1 MPTMNLVSLSTHTHT
16 HNTLSFTTSSQRGE
30 IKTFQKS
37 KTTNTTKLKKMN
49 RSAQRV
55 GKEIMSLNEF
65 LQRSKVLVLYR
76 QMMRTARKID
86 DGNELAE
93 QIRRNFKDHANES
106 DRNKIRTYMAHGLM
120 QLKQLD
126 SMSITLGSDVH
137 EEQQP
142 STSSLSSSSQVGQE
156 WPWER

>member
-1 MPTMNLVSLSTHTHT
+1 MRRNQNVS
-16 HNTLSFTTSSQRGE
+16 
-30 IKTFQKS
+30 KS
-37 KTTNTTKLKKMN
+37 KTTKTTKPKSFKMN

>member
-1 MPTMNLVSLSTHTHT
+1 
-16 HNTLSFTTSSQRGE
+16 
-30 IKTFQKS
+30 
-37 KTTNTTKLKKMN
+37 MN

-65 LQRSKVLVLYR
+65 LQRSKVLVLYT

-126 SMSITLGSDVH
+126 SMSITLGSNVH

-142 STSSLSSSSQVGQE
+142 STSSSSSSSQVGQE
-156 WPWER
+156 WPWDR